1 MGCCGRH
8 ELKRI
13 SDKGKIP
20 EFFNNKRYDEYYK
33 ICGVVELAHEIQE
46 WQNISIKINDIFK
59 DNCITPI
66 TDDDIKNKKSSVENA

>member
-1 MGCCGRH
+1 MLGRH

-33 ICGVVELAHEIQE
+33 ICGVVKLAHEIQE
-46 WQNISIKINDIFK
+46 RQNISLKSTTYLRM
-59 DNCITPI
+59 ITLLLLQ
-66 TDDDIKNKKSSVENA
+66 TMTLRIKNRQ